1 MWSNIQKI
9 PNPEP
14 KLYVNVHIIIWC
26 KVLFVGVDQKND
38 WDNLL
43 ILPHEKLSVTDNNYN
58 TMNTMSL
65 SHSLVSILHQHFT
78 TRTLF
83 KSLRQV
89 QWFILLEAARL
100 KQILLKQGYVAP
112 RLKSLQKI
120 HSGHHACSWTGYL
133 LCNIHFSNGNGCFHF
148 SVDFFVPSSPTQLL
162 SGLTMSD
169 TISVL

>member
-1 MWSNIQKI
+1 MWMF
-9 PNPEP
+9 
-14 KLYVNVHIIIWC
+14 IWLSYAKC
-26 KVLFVGVDQKND
+26 CLLVSIRKMIETICLFCFMKN
-38 WDNLL
+38 
-43 ILPHEKLSVTDNNYN
+43 SVTDNNYN
-58 TMNTMSL
+58 TMNTMSF
-65 SHSLVSILHQHFT
+65 SHSLVTLLHQHLT

-83 KSLRQV
+83 KGLRQV

-112 RLKSLQKI
+112 RLKSLQKF

-148 SVDFFVPSSPTQLL
+148 SVDFFVPPSPTQLL
-162 SGLTMSD
+162 SGLTINN